1 MKLAIHNGK
10 DKAVSWNTDWM
21 DICNKRGIDYL
32 GVNCYDPSIISILK
46 KENITHLMW
55 SFSLQFSKDD
65 LMARSVLNSV
75 EKMDIK
81 IFPNFNTSWHFEDK
95 LAQKYWLESIDAPV
109 VNSWAFFDMKS
120 TLNFLENSTYPLVAK
135 LRKGAGSY
143 NVKLIKSKEEAIK
156 YAELMFGKGIS
167 PRPSL

>member
-32 GVNCYDPSIISILK
+32 GVNCYDPSIISVLK
-46 KENITHLMW
+46 NEGITHLMW

-75 EKMDIK
+75 EKMGIK
-81 IFPNFNTSWHFEDK
+81 VFPNFNTSWHFEDK
-95 LAQKYWLESIDAPV
+95 LAQKYWLESLDAPV
-109 VNSWAFFDMKS
+109 VTSWAFFDMS
-120 TLNFLENSTYPLVAK
+120 SATNFLENIEYP
-135 LRKGAGSY
+135 S
-143 NVKLIKSKEEAIK
+143 S
-156 YAELMFGKGIS
+156 
-167 PRPSL
+167 